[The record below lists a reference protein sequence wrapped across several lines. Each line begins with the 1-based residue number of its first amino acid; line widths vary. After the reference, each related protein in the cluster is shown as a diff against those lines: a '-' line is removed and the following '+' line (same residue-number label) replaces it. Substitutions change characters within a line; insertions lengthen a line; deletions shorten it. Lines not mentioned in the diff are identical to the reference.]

1 LPNPP
6 TGLDLED
13 EDADREH
20 PSPSSYLNLD
30 QHKNEEDATNAKHEG
45 DVKEEEEGN
54 AEQALADTLLASQVR
69 CGRGLNKLPSGCY
82 VITAVNEVGDLT
94 QPPIL
99 INAWKTSIRTLI
111 RENIPVAYRF
121 WKGKTHEEK
130 YIVPDSIKQNLWDTL
145 MAKNTLFQTAS
156 NKDDSP
162 SV

>member
-1 LPNPP
+1 LANLP

-13 EDADREH
+13 EDVDHEH
-20 PSPSSYLNLD
+20 PSPSSNLNLD
-30 QHKNEEDATNAKHEG
+30 QHQNEEDATNAEHEG

-54 AEQALADTLLASQVR
+54 AEQTLEDTLSASQVR
-69 CGRGLNKLPSGCY
+69 HGRGLNKLPSGCF
-82 VITAVNEVGDLT
+82 VITIVNEVGDLT
-94 QPPIL
+94 QPPVL
-99 INAWKTSIRTLI
+99 VNAWKTSIRKLI
-111 RENIPVAYRF
+111 RENVPVAYRF

-130 YIVPDSIKQNLWDTL
+130 YIILDSIKQNLWDTL